1 MCHMPY
7 YVAFVRAEDEVI
19 VIAREGSRQIRSSME
34 ETSPVQVRTL
44 KIKGYLDTRTC
55 EW

>member
-1 MCHMPY
+1 MPY
-7 YVAFVRAEDEVI
+7 YVALVRAEDEEI

-34 ETSPVQVRTL
+34 EMSLVQVCTL
-44 KIKGYLDTRTC
+44 KIKGYLDTRTG